1 MKDFQ
6 QRGYMSKGSM
16 KIMKEKSFESR
27 MSRRKNNNNKEEEQ
41 EESSRIIDAYR
52 SV

>member
-1 MKDFQ
+1 
-6 QRGYMSKGSM
+6 MSKGSM

-27 MSRRKNNNNKEEEQ
+27 MSRRKNNKDEQ